1 MQRKGPLRGKIFAR
15 CILGRLLAALF
26 GCMTRI
32 SCRSRLVSDARR
44 RYAARKGRFS
54 RPRPLRERMKRKSC
68 HGSPPGN
75 ASRRYL
81 ATVGRRGA
89 HFCHW
94 RALGDAPWRNIAMA
108 DSPKTHHSDIL
119 PLSDAGGTHFAGI
132 LSSASARGAHHGT
145 ILPRLDVRRT
155 SHAPRLPLGSSP
167 NTMPCTVRGAFAAT
181 EKVSCRLR
189 VSMWWNEPPV
199 SA

>member
-81 ATVGRRGA
+81 ATTG
-89 HFCHW
+89 
-94 RALGDAPWRNIAMA
+94 PP
-108 DSPKTHHSDIL
+108 PKTHRGDIL
-119 PLSDAGGTHFAGI
+119 PLSDAGERISRAFCHRRAPENAPRRNIATTCPLGDAWRRYAATARCSRDMRQRYVAAACQSGI
-132 LSSASARGAHHGT
+132 GA
-145 ILPRLDVRRT
+145 LPR
-155 SHAPRLPLGSSP
+155 
-167 NTMPCTVRGAFAAT
+167 
-181 EKVSCRLR
+181 
-189 VSMWWNEPPV
+189 
-199 SA
+199 